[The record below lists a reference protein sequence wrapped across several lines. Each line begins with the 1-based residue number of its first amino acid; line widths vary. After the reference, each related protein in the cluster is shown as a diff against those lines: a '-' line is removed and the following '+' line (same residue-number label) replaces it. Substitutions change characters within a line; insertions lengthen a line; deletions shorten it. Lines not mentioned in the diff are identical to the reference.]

1 MTSLVTVQYNALIEE
16 INTLFINVTNIKNQL
31 SFMKKILTID
41 SNNEEIVKETD
52 LELKRVRRFFETTTL
67 GSSMFPFGTEYV
79 YVWQLEDGK
88 FYVGYS
94 ENLSR
99 RVDEHLTGE
108 GAVWTKKY
116 HPVSIIEI
124 VRGDKEVEKQKTLE
138 YMRLKGWENVRGSH
152 WCQLEY
158 KSAPLELTKVPPHKL
173 AV

>member
-16 INTLFINVTNIKNQL
+16 INTLFINVSNIKNQL

-41 SNNEEIVKETD
+41 SNNEDIVKETD

-67 GSSMFPFGTEYV
+67 GSNMFPFGTEYV

-99 RVDEHLTGE
+99 RIDEHLSGE

-116 HPVSIIEI
+116 NPVSIIEI
-124 VRGDKEVEKQKTLE
+124 VMGGKEVEKQKTLE

-152 WCQLEY
+152 WCHLEY
-158 KSAPLELTKVPPHKL
+158 KSPPAELSKVTT
-173 AV
+173 